1 MGQSIF
7 KIACPE
13 DYEQIRDNL
22 KYQENTSSEG
32 KFNIFHFHSHL

>member
-13 DYEQIRDNL
+13 DYEQIKDNL
-22 KYQENTSSEG
+22 KYQENTPGG
-32 KFNIFHFHSHL
+32 KFNIFHFHWHL